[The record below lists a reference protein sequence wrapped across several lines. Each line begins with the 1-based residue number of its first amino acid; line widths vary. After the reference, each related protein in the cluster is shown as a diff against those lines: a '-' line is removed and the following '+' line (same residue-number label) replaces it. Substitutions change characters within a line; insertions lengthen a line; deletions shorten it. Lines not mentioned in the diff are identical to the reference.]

1 MIRTIG
7 LRLLATIPI
16 LVGISIISFF
26 LIRLVPGDVVD
37 SILGAEY
44 GDAALEAEMRAYY
57 GLDKPVPQQFVDWF
71 GNLLQGDLGYSYRT
85 GRPVLDE
92 IMVRFPATAQLALSS
107 LVVSV
112 LAAIPMGVLS
122 AVRRNGVLD
131 ASARF
136 ISLVGL
142 SIPNFWLGILLIA
155 VFAVQ
160 LRWLPSGGY
169 APFEW
174 SWDYLKFLI
183 LPAFTLGTSLAA
195 VTMRMT
201 RSSLLE
207 VLGQDYIRTAESKG
221 LPPRTVIG
229 LHGLRNA
236 LIPVVTV
243 VGIQAGALLGGTVVV
258 EQVFSWPGLGTLVVQ
273 AIGNRDYTVVQGT
286 VLFLAAFFVLV
297 SLVVD
302 ILYVYLDPR
311 LRNRG

>member
-7 LRLLATIPI
+7 LRLLAAIPI
-16 LVGISIISFF
+16 LIGISIISFF
-26 LIRLVPGDVVD
+26 MIRLVPGDVVD

-44 GDAALEAEMRAYY
+44 ADPAVEAEMRRYY
-57 GLDKPVPQQFVDWF
+57 GLDKSIPMQFFDWF
-71 GNLLQGDLGYSYRT
+71 AGILRGDLGHSYRT
-85 GRPVLDE
+85 GRPVTEE
-92 IMVRFPATAQLALSS
+92 IMVRFPATAQLAISS

-112 LAAIPMGVLS
+112 LAAIPMGVIA
-122 AVRRNGVLD
+122 AVRRNGPLD
-131 ASARF
+131 AGARF
-136 ISLVGL
+136 VSLLGL
-142 SIPNFWLGILLIA
+142 SIPNFWLGILLIS

-160 LRWLPSGGY
+160 LRWLPSGGSI
-169 APFEW
+169 PFEW
-174 SWDYLKFLI
+174 SWDYLKFLL
-183 LPAFTLGTSLAA
+183 LPAITLGTSLAA

-221 LPPRTVIG
+221 LAPRTVIG
-229 LHGLRNA
+229 VHGLRNA

-258 EQVFSWPGLGTLVVQ
+258 EQVFSWPGLGTLVLQ

-286 VLFLAAFFVLV
+286 VMFLAAFYVLV
-297 SLVVD
+297 SLIVD

>member
-7 LRLLATIPI
+7 LRLLATVPI
-16 LVGISIISFF
+16 LIGISVISFF
-26 LIRLVPGDVVD
+26 MIRLVPGDVVD

-44 GDAALEAEMRAYY
+44 GDPAVEAQMRAYY
-57 GLDKPVPQQFVDWF
+57 GLDKPVPLQFLDWF

-85 GRPVLDE
+85 GRPVLEE

-112 LAAIPMGVLS
+112 LAAIPLGVLS

-136 ISLVGL
+136 ISLLGL
-142 SIPNFWLGILLIA
+142 SIPNFWLGILLIS

-160 LRWLPSGGY
+160 LRWLPSGGSIH
-169 APFEW
+169 FEW

-195 VTMRMT
+195 VTLRMT

-221 LPPRTVIG
+221 LAPRTVIG

-286 VLFLAAFFVLV
+286 VLFLAAFYVVV
-297 SLVVD
+297 SLIVD

>member
-7 LRLLATIPI
+7 LRLLAAIPI
-16 LVGISIISFF
+16 LIGISIISFF
-26 LIRLVPGDVVD
+26 LLRMVPGDVVD

-44 GDAALEAEMRAYY
+44 GDPAVEAEMRRYY
-57 GLDKPVPQQFVDWF
+57 GLDQPVHLQFVDWF
-71 GNLLQGDLGYSYRT
+71 GGLLQGDLGYSYRT
-85 GRPVLDE
+85 GRPVLEE
-92 IMVRFPATAQLALSS
+92 IMVRFPSTAQLALTS

-112 LAAIPMGVLS
+112 FIAIPLGVLS
-122 AVRRNGVLD
+122 AVRRNGFLD
-131 ASARF
+131 AASRF
-136 ISLVGL
+136 ISLLGL
-142 SIPNFWLGILLIA
+142 SIPNFWLGILLIS
-155 VFAVQ
+155 VFAVH
-160 LRWLPSGGY
+160 LRWLPSGGSI
-169 APFEW
+169 PFEW
-174 SWDYLKFLI
+174 SWDYLKFLL
-183 LPAFTLGTSLAA
+183 LPAITLGTSMAA

-221 LPPRTVIG
+221 LTPRTVVG

-243 VGIQAGALLGGTVVV
+243 VGIQAGALLGGTIVV

-286 VLFLAAFFVLV
+286 VLFLAAFFVVV
-297 SLVVD
+297 SLLVD
-302 ILYVYLDPR
+302 ILYIYLDPR